1 MSGYG
6 CPIEPCSA
14 RYVHRQSLKRHLL
27 AFHHMVSDINDG
39 LRPVSPATIERIAPG
54 MRRSA
59 ENSRQR
65 RSRWAVERAVAAAV
79 SSDGPPD
86 PRSPVGF
93 IRPRPD
99 SGEIPSGGA
108 VIEDLGRRR
117 LRRNA
122 TVGRGGTKVPSS
134 SPSAAWCYSPR
145 RDESVVTPSA
155 AESAAAFR
163 IRGPLP
169 HLRSRSSSP
178 NFFGRPSGSRPAS
191 DVDSSD
197 ELGTWPAEVD
207 GWFLGLPDG
216 VAAGTQTCDAP
227 LPVGVA
233 ASSQTELSVPAL
245 SSPFPLPWGTTPA
258 AIADLAVNRPDLV
271 PIRIVWALSS
281 PGLSGAAAEEAD
293 LVSPAA
299 DLADS
304 VLELAASVAVATVA
318 RVRVHLL
325 HTLMDSLRR
334 DPTGASVL
342 RDCGLSL
349 EPSRH

>member
-1 MSGYG
+1 LFIIAAGAYRVTSRSSTLPPALASPITGRVCCLPPGLLPVGVCCRGGSVARGRRRFAVPTYGCSVPLIMSGYG

-27 AFHHMVSDINDG
+27 AFHHMMSDTNDG
-39 LRPVSPATIERIAPG
+39 LRPVSPATIDRIAPG

-99 SGEIPSGGA
+99 SGEIPSSGA

-122 TVGRGGTKVPSS
+122 TVGRRGTKVPSS

-197 ELGTWPAEVD
+197 ELGT
-207 GWFLGLPDG
+207 
-216 VAAGTQTCDAP
+216 
-227 LPVGVA
+227 
-233 ASSQTELSVPAL
+233 
-245 SSPFPLPWGTTPA
+245 
-258 AIADLAVNRPDLV
+258 
-271 PIRIVWALSS
+271 
-281 PGLSGAAAEEAD
+281 
-293 LVSPAA
+293 
-299 DLADS
+299 
-304 VLELAASVAVATVA
+304 
-318 RVRVHLL
+318 
-325 HTLMDSLRR
+325 
-334 DPTGASVL
+334 
-342 RDCGLSL
+342 
-349 EPSRH
+349 